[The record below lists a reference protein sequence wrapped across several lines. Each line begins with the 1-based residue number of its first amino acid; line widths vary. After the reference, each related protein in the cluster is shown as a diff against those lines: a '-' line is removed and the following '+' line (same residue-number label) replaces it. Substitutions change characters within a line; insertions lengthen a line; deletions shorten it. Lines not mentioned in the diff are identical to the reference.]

1 MGSELGMKW
10 WLVVFLSVPLISI
23 AKPDPRQTSSAPLL
37 LSNSHSWAPMSYMD
51 EGKAKGMLVDFW
63 KLYEKYNGQPVAFRL
78 VDWGAS
84 IEAVREGQA
93 QVHAGLLKSPEREK
107 FFLFSDPIF
116 PLVTGLFV
124 SIDKQ
129 KEGVAMEIPLGVV
142 SKSYES
148 EYLQNTYPNVDLIF
162 FDNSRELVQAAND
175 KVINAFVLDLPTGMH
190 FIRGMKVE
198 SRLVFAQAVY
208 SKPIHA
214 AVALNNQALLDEVQK
229 GIDRIPNELIRALAE
244 RKPLPISDHDED
256 MEDMKALPW
265 MALRAIIF
273 LISLALVWWAIKG
286 LFGFGARR

>member
-10 WLVVFLSVPLISI
+10 WLVVFLSVPLISF

-175 KVINAFVLDLPTGMH
+175 KVI
-190 FIRGMKVE
+190 
-198 SRLVFAQAVY
+198 
-208 SKPIHA
+208 IHA

-256 MEDMKALPW
+256 MEDMKSLPW
-265 MALRAIIF
+265 MALRAVIF